1 MAKGD
6 VGSAYGSAAA
16 WVRLVRLG
24 TGLVLLTYITTH
36 LSNHALGLV
45 SLAAME
51 SGRDWFLWLWRS
63 TLGTVL
69 LYGALVTHLLLALWS
84 LYLRRHLRMP
94 AWEAWQLLLGLSI
107 PPLLTM
113 HFVMTRLA
121 SAWFDVTDTYTFV
134 VLGLWEVTPAAG
146 VRQAILL
153 LLAWTHGCIGVHF
166 WLRLKSWYPRM
177 APVLFGIALLL
188 PVLALLG
195 FVQAGREV
203 SAMARQPGWVEMM
216 QRTHGVSEPA
226 ARGVLERTINGI
238 LGTFGAAL
246 AATLGARAA
255 RRWVE
260 RRRGVVRISY
270 PGDREVVVPI
280 GITVLEASRLNRIPH
295 ASICGGRGRCST
307 CRVRVT
313 RGLNLLPPASR
324 AELSVLTRV
333 GLPPNVRLACQLR
346 PTHSV
351 TVAPLLPPSA
361 RPSDGFPQP
370 QPSAGA
376 EQEIAVLFADLREF
390 TRVAERKFP
399 YDVVFLLNR
408 YFEAVGE
415 AIARAGGIASQFTG
429 DGVMALFGV
438 GAGPAEGCRH
448 ALRAAG
454 EIVRA
459 VRDLSRNLAEELSSP
474 LRIGIGIHTGPAVV
488 GRMGYGETTY
498 LTAVGDTVNV
508 ASRLQDLTKQ
518 YDCQLVISE
527 QVAARAG
534 ADTTSYPR
542 HELAVRNRSEP
553 VLIHVVD
560 DVGVLLSRL
569 GARQAHS
576 TPPPLP
582 SP

>member
-1 MAKGD
+1 MEKGE
-6 VGSAYGSAAA
+6 VASAHRSAAA

-24 TGLVLLTYITTH
+24 SGLVLLTYVTTH
-36 LSNHALGLV
+36 LANHALGLV

-51 SGRDWFLWLWRS
+51 SGRDWFLSLWRS
-63 TLGTVL
+63 TLGAVL

-84 LYLRRHLRMP
+84 LYQRRHLRIP
-94 AWEAWQLLLGLSI
+94 AWEALQLLLGLSI
-107 PPLLTM
+107 PPLLAT
-113 HFVMTRLA
+113 HIVMTRLA
-121 SAWFDVTDTYTFV
+121 SDWFDATDSYTFV
-134 VLGLWEVTPAAG
+134 VLGLWHLTPVAG
-146 VRQAILL
+146 GRQAIVL

-166 WLRLKSWYPRM
+166 WLRLKSWYPRV
-177 APVLFGIALLL
+177 ALVLFGIALLL

-195 FVQAGREV
+195 FVQGGREV

-216 QRTHGVSEPA
+216 QRTHGASDPA
-226 ARGVLERTINGI
+226 ARGVLESTVNGI

-246 AATLGARAA
+246 AATLAARAA

-260 RRRGVVRISY
+260 RRRGVIRISY
-270 PGDREVVVPI
+270 PGDREVVVPV
-280 GITVLEASRLNRIPH
+280 GITVLEASRLNGIAH
-295 ASICGGRGRCST
+295 ASVCGGRGRCST
-307 CRVRVT
+307 CRVRVI
-313 RGLNLLPPASR
+313 RGLNVLPPASR
-324 AELSVLTRV
+324 EELSVLTRV

-346 PTHSV
+346 PTHNV
-351 TVAPLLPPSA
+351 TVVRLLPASA
-361 RPSDGFPQP
+361 RPSDGFPKAEP
-370 QPSAGA
+370 VAGA

-408 YFEAVGE
+408 YFEAVGG
-415 AIARAGGIASQFTG
+415 AIARAGGIANQFTG

-438 GAGPAEGCRH
+438 GAGPDAGCRH
-448 ALRAAG
+448 ALMAAG

-459 VRDLSRNLAEELSSP
+459 VSDLSQSLTEELSRP
-474 LRIGIGIHTGPAVV
+474 LRIGIGIHTGSAVV

-498 LTAVGDTVNV
+498 LTAVGDTVHV

-534 ADTTSYPR
+534 ADTTAYQR

-553 VLIHVVD
+553 VLIHVID
-560 DVGVLLSRL
+560 DVSALLSALETRH
-569 GARQAHS
+569 AHS
-576 TPPPLP
+576 IPPPLP

>member
-1 MAKGD
+1 VPMEKGG
-6 VGSAYGSAAA
+6 VGSAYRSAAG
-16 WVRLVRLG
+16 WIRLIRLS
-24 TGLVLLTYITTH
+24 TGLVLLAYVTTH
-36 LSNHALGLV
+36 LANHALGLV

-84 LYLRRHLRMP
+84 LYQRRHLRMP
-94 AWEAWQLLLGLSI
+94 AWEALQLLLGLSI
-107 PPLLTM
+107 PPLLAT
-113 HFVMTRLA
+113 HIVMTRLA
-121 SAWFDVTDTYTFV
+121 SGWFDATDSYTAV
-134 VLGLWEVTPAAG
+134 VLGLWQLTPAAG
-146 VRQAILL
+146 VRQSIVL
-153 LLAWTHGCIGVHF
+153 LLAWTHGCVGVHF
-166 WLRLKSWYPRM
+166 WLRLKSWYPRV

-195 FVQAGREV
+195 FAQAGREV
-203 SAMARQPGWVEMM
+203 SAMAHQPGWVEMV
-216 QRTHGVSEPA
+216 QRTHKPSDPA
-226 ARGVLERTINGI
+226 AGRVLESAVNGI
-238 LGTFGAAL
+238 LGTFGVAL
-246 AATLGARAA
+246 AATLAGRAA

-260 RRRGVVRISY
+260 RRRGVIRIDY
-270 PGDREVVVPI
+270 AGGREVVVPV
-280 GITVLEASRLNRIPH
+280 GITVLEASRLNGIPH

-313 RGLNLLPPASR
+313 RGLNVLPPASR
-324 AELSVLTRV
+324 EELSVLTRV

-346 PTHSV
+346 PSHNV
-351 TVAPLLPPSA
+351 TVVPLLPASA

-370 QPSAGA
+370 EPVAGA
-376 EQEIAVLFADLREF
+376 EQEIAVLFADLRQF

-408 YFEAVGE
+408 YFEAVGG
-415 AIARAGGIASQFTG
+415 AIARAGGIANQFTG

-438 GAGPAEGCRH
+438 GAGPDEGCRH
-448 ALRAAG
+448 ALMAAG

-459 VRDLSRNLAEELSSP
+459 VSDLSQSLAEELSSP

-498 LTAVGDTVNV
+498 LTAVGDTVHV

-518 YDCQLVISE
+518 YDCQLVISKE
-527 QVAARAG
+527 VAARAG

-542 HELAVRNRSEP
+542 HELPVRNRSEP
-553 VLIHVVD
+553 VSIHIID
-560 DVGVLLSRL
+560 DVRALL
-569 GARQAHS
+569 GALEARQEHTQ
-576 TPPPLP
+576 TPRT
-582 SP
+582 

>member
-1 MAKGD
+1 MEKGD
-6 VGSAYGSAAA
+6 IRTASRSAAA
-16 WVRLVRLG
+16 WVRLVRLSA
-24 TGLVLLTYITTH
+24 GLVLLTYVTTH

-51 SGRDWFLWLWRS
+51 SGRDWFLALWRS

-69 LYGALVTHLLLALWS
+69 LYGALVTHLLLAPWS
-84 LYLRRHLRMP
+84 LYQRRHLRMP
-94 AWEAWQLLLGLSI
+94 AWEALQLLLGLSI
-107 PPLLTM
+107 PPLLAT
-113 HFVMTRLA
+113 HIVMTRLG
-121 SAWFDVTDTYTFV
+121 SEWFDATDSYTAV
-134 VLGLWEVTPAAG
+134 VLGLWHLTPAAG
-146 VRQAILL
+146 VRQAIVL

-166 WLRLKSWYPRM
+166 WLRLKSWYPRI
-177 APVLFGIALLL
+177 APIFFGIALLL

-203 SAMARQPGWVEMM
+203 SAMARQPGWVEMV
-216 QRTHGVSEPA
+216 QRTHGASDPEA
-226 ARGVLERTINGI
+226 QGVLDRAVNGI

-246 AATLGARAA
+246 AATMVARAV

-260 RRRGVVRISY
+260 RRRGVIRISY
-270 PGDREVVVPI
+270 AGGREVVMPAGV
-280 GITVLEASRLNRIPH
+280 TVLEASRLNGIPH
-295 ASICGGRGRCST
+295 ASVCGGRGRCST

-313 RGLNLLPPASR
+313 RGLNVLPPASR
-324 AELSVLTRV
+324 EELSVLTRV

-346 PTHSV
+346 PTHNV
-351 TVAPLLPPSA
+351 TVVPLLPASA
-361 RPSDGFPQP
+361 RPRDGLPRP
-370 QPSAGA
+370 EPVAGA

-408 YFEAVGE
+408 YFEAVGA
-415 AIARAGGIASQFTG
+415 AIARSGGIANQFTG

-438 GAGPAEGCRH
+438 GAGPDEGCRH
-448 ALRAAG
+448 ALMAAG

-459 VRDLSRNLAEELSSP
+459 VSDLSQSLAEELSRP
-474 LRIGIGIHTGPAVV
+474 LRIGIGIHTGSAVV

-498 LTAVGDTVNV
+498 LTAVGDTVHV

-534 ADTTSYPR
+534 ADASSYPR
-542 HELAVRNRSEP
+542 HELAVRNRREP
-553 VLIHVVD
+553 VSIHIIE
-560 DVGVLLSRL
+560 DVGALL
-569 GARQAHS
+569 GALEARQEHPQPARA
-576 TPPPLP
+576 
-582 SP
+582 